1 MDDNKV
7 LSAEDVQ
14 MMAFE
19 IIMHSGNSRS
29 LIHEAFALMRKAR
42 FADAEGKMSEA
53 KEAVTQAHGAQ
64 TGLLQQMASGAD
76 IKVDVLLVH
85 AQDHLMTTMTLH
97 EIALEMMFLHKELK
111 K

>member
-1 MDDNKV
+1 MEENKV
-7 LSAEDVQ
+7 LSEEDVQ

-19 IIMHSGNSRS
+19 IIMHSGNGRS
-29 LIHEAFALMRKAR
+29 TIHEAFALMREAK
-42 FADAEGKMSEA
+42 FTDADAKLAEA
-53 KEAVTQAHGAQ
+53 KEALTEAHGAQ
-64 TGLLQQMASGAD
+64 TGLLHQMASGAD

-97 EIALEMMFLHKELK
+97 EVALEMLFLHRELK